1 MPETEPAFAPIATP
15 SQRNLIEEDMAF
27 KSEKDHSLFSGAPAS
42 NKTRLGEIEMIKPL
56 IDLPRNSQIP
66 LNVHINRNGFKE
78 SLHQVD
84 VAVCDADGS
93 VILGMGDVESVIFPR
108 SAMKPLQSI
117 ALIELLKTVE
127 DIPEISEAEV
137 ALICASHNGET
148 LHTEAVQGLLG
159 KFDAVLRQVRE
170 TTQCAHGDLILILV
184 GLLPVIVGRRA
195 EGQDYLAVALSSE
208 RTGFQQRLGIEE
220 TARIGVLARLD
231 IIQRIPAKIQGLPEF
246 VREEVFGI
254 VPDPLLQG
262 FNVHLRIPP
271 LDDSG
276 PANRLRR
283 ANIVLAE

>member
-1 MPETEPAFAPIATP
+1 MAQVQNRSSEIVHHAVKGNSDAGIKI
-15 SQRNLIEEDMAF
+15 NLAAGLLLQIN
-27 KSEKDHSLFSGAPAS
+27 EKGDHTKALDLLSGLH
-42 NKTRLGEIEMIKPL
+42 RVQLLEIRHVVLAEGFVL
-56 IDLPRNSQIP
+56 IGAEL
-66 LNVHINRNGFKE
+66 K
-78 SLHQVD
+78 
-84 VAVCDADGS
+84 
-93 VILGMGDVESVIFPR
+93 VIR
-108 SAMKPLQSI
+108 
-117 ALIELLKTVE
+117 
-127 DIPEISEAEV
+127 EV
-137 ALICASHNGET
+137 
-148 LHTEAVQGLLG
+148 GLLG